1 MDENNK
7 EKIEV
12 FILKSLKL
20 KLRNL
25 AKVEGVTMG
34 EIVKKALNEYI
45 NKQ

>member
-25 AKVEGVTMG
+25 AKIEGVTMG